1 MATDW
6 QSVFEGQRAQ
16 TAALGPNPF
25 IDAPKTMYEQ
35 WTSLLQR
42 PRVLKAK
49 DLAEVVHGDF
59 QLRHANTLE
68 AGLKSFVCFFEEFP
82 AGKFSQRHAHM
93 NEAIFYIIEGRGYEI
108 HDGEKFPW
116 EAGDVV
122 IVPAGCVHRHVN
134 SDPDNPAKA
143 LVINPKPVYM
153 FINLAAQRL
162 VDRPGEG
169 SIQPE

>member
-35 WTSLLQR
+35 WTSLLQK

-49 DLAEVVHGDF
+49 DLPQVVHGDF

-68 AGLKSFVCFFEEFP
+68 AGLKSFVCFFENLP
-82 AGKFSQRHAHM
+82 AGNSSKKQMKERQSLGSRQSRNLVCFENPDHSFSLSVLEIATPNQA
-93 NEAIFYIIEGRGYEI
+93 EA
-108 HDGEKFPW
+108 
-116 EAGDVV
+116 
-122 IVPAGCVHRHVN
+122 
-134 SDPDNPAKA
+134 
-143 LVINPKPVYM
+143 
-153 FINLAAQRL
+153 
-162 VDRPGEG
+162 
-169 SIQPE
+169 